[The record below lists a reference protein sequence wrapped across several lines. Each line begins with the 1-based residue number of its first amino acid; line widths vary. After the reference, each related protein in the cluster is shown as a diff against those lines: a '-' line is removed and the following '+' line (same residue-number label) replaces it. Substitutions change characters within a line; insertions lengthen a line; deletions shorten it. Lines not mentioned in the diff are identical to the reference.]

1 MNGAE
6 RATRVDRTRV
16 PVPKFGE
23 SYESYAA
30 NVEVWKLLCGLPK
43 TEQGIMLWYNL
54 PDDHSSDIKAKI
66 YNEVGVEKLQ
76 AEDGLDTFVKA
87 MDEAFKPEA
96 EVKAYEVF
104 VDFFVD
110 LKRKPEEKIKDF
122 IVRFDK
128 LANVAKK
135 HNMSLSET
143 VLGLKL
149 LHDAGL
155 SPTDKKLVMS
165 EVNFQRPEGVYK
177 DAKLGLAKYLTDSTG
192 LAEATGGI
200 KLEQGLVSREVEEA
214 LVSRGWVKP
223 AGKGGRGGGNN
234 GKRGGGKARGG
245 KSQVEKPINPTGED
259 GEPLKCVSCGSFRHM
274 LNSCPDSYENLK
286 KSKAFTAQEEE
297 EKEGDGEEAFFTSN
311 FEAGRRRAV
320 KEGDVEDIVLYS
332 GKREDVSGLCSET
345 LGCALLD
352 CGCTSNVCG
361 ELWLKSY
368 LASLSEKEKEKV
380 VEEGSKG
387 KRFKFGGGEVL
398 ASLKQVTFPA
408 VLAGKCVMIK
418 SHVVKSKIPLLW
430 SKPSMTKAGV
440 LLDLPGDRAKILGVW
455 VELEV
460 TSAGHY
466 ALFILPVEEK
476 LTKVESCLM
485 VLPKDDKE
493 KEGVLLKLHR
503 QFGHPREEV
512 METLLKEVKSWS
524 PKVKEIV
531 GKIHSRCKTCK
542 LFSPTPP
549 RPVVS
554 LPAAS
559 DFNEVLTLD
568 LKEVKVESYKYI
580 FHMID
585 GFTRLSVSVFL
596 RNKKPETIVHHLM
609 LNWVSV
615 GYGRPKRM
623 WMDNGGEF
631 NNDTV
636 RQLGEALGCKVET
649 GAGYAAWMNGLNERN
664 HSVVDRCFAKIIKE
678 HPKMDP
684 VIALAWAVSAK
695 NAFPMYGGY
704 SSYQLVFGK
713 NPHLPNIMTD
723 KLPALSGVTTSE
735 SVAAH
740 IQGLYSGR
748 KAFMEAVCDDRI
760 RKALR
765 HKVRA
770 VERRFEQGEQVYY
783 RREGD
788 KAQWRGPAT
797 VLGSKGAVH
806 YLVHQGDVV
815 RVAACRLVS
824 TAEAEEQMSGKRGA
838 AETPK
843 QEEVRQ
849 MSSDKGIELRRLD
862 QKEEEQEEPE
872 NQQEVEHEVQQH
884 GQLALAPAENN
895 NQEVVANQEER
906 EPRQQRQRQ
915 QAQRSVTAPA
925 DGRIRATRKYPK
937 AGDHIQIKEGE
948 DWQSAEVLGRGGK
961 ASSKL
966 NYDYFNLRKEDE
978 QQSGVHLDKT
988 EWRFNNAARNQLG
1001 GVQEEE
1007 EDVEEA
1013 NIALIPVKEHGRQEC
1028 VEAKQK
1034 ELQAFEDFGVYTEV
1048 EDQGQERL
1056 SSRWILTDKST
1067 PQEVKIKAR
1076 LVCRGFEET
1085 VEVQADSPTG
1095 SKETLH
1101 MLLCIAATKGWKI
1114 KSGDVKNAYLQ
1125 GEKLD
1130 REVFMEPP
1138 IEKRK
1143 DNTIW
1148 KLQKSVYGMN
1158 DAGRR
1163 WFFKVEE
1170 TLVSL
1175 GCKQSSL
1182 DHCLFFYR
1190 TKGELQGIIL
1200 VWVDDIFYAG
1210 HKDFEEKV
1218 MAEVGR
1224 QFLIG
1229 RTEEETFTYIGLSIQ
1244 TVVEG
1249 ITLDQTK
1256 YISSRLTPADL
1267 KTGVNSRPLDKE
1279 EKKLLRRLTG
1289 QINWAATQSRPD
1301 LSYSVVEL
1309 STRFSQ
1315 PTLEDL
1321 KKANKA
1327 ITRLAATPIKI
1338 LFPRLSGNLRVEVY
1352 SDAAFRNLPDQ
1363 ISSGRGHIVFL
1374 ANEKNKA
1381 APLGW
1386 NSNKVKRVVGS
1397 TIAAEGLSLQMAIA
1411 HAFFLRAVL
1420 AEITD
1425 VDMFRIPIR
1434 AYVDSRNLYEAVF
1447 STKFVEDKKLRCDI
1461 AQIQE
1466 SIEKE
1471 RVDLRWIQAGS
1482 MLADCLTKKGANP
1495 EPLLE
1500 VLRTGKLPTLDN

>member
-1 MNGAE
+1 MTGVE
-6 RATRVDRTRV
+6 QATRVDRTWV
-16 PVPKFGE
+16 PVPRFGE
-23 SYESYAA
+23 SYESYMA

-66 YNEVGVEKLQ
+66 YNEVGVEKLK
-76 AEDGLDTFVKA
+76 AEDGLDSFVKA

-104 VDFFVD
+104 VDFFVNF
-110 LKRKPEEKIKDF
+110 KRKPVEKIKDF

-128 LANVAKK
+128 HANAAKK

-155 SPTDKKLVMS
+155 SPTDKKLVTS
-165 EVNFQRPEGVYK
+165 EVNFQKPEGVYK

-192 LAEATGGI
+192 LAEVTGGI

-223 AGKGGRGGGNN
+223 AGRGGRGGDNN

-585 GFTRLSVSVFL
+585 GFTRLTVSVFL

-609 LNWVSV
+609 
-615 GYGRPKRM
+615 
-623 WMDNGGEF
+623 
-631 NNDTV
+631 
-636 RQLGEALGCKVET
+636 RQLGHCGIRQAKKD
-649 GAGYAAWMNGLNERN
+649 
-664 HSVVDRCFAKIIKE
+664 VD
-678 HPKMDP
+678 
-684 VIALAWAVSAK
+684 
-695 NAFPMYGGY
+695 G
-704 SSYQLVFGK
+704 
-713 NPHLPNIMTD
+713 
-723 KLPALSGVTTSE
+723 
-735 SVAAH
+735 
-740 IQGLYSGR
+740 
-748 KAFMEAVCDDRI
+748 
-760 RKALR
+760 
-765 HKVRA
+765 
-770 VERRFEQGEQVYY
+770 
-783 RREGD
+783 
-788 KAQWRGPAT
+788 QWR
-797 VLGSKGAVH
+797 
-806 YLVHQGDVV
+806 
-815 RVAACRLVS
+815 R
-824 TAEAEEQMSGKRGA
+824 
-838 AETPK
+838 
-843 QEEVRQ
+843 
-849 MSSDKGIELRRLD
+849 
-862 QKEEEQEEPE
+862 
-872 NQQEVEHEVQQH
+872 VQQ
-884 GQLALAPAENN
+884 
-895 NQEVVANQEER
+895 
-906 EPRQQRQRQ
+906 
-915 QAQRSVTAPA
+915 
-925 DGRIRATRKYPK
+925 
-937 AGDHIQIKEGE
+937 
-948 DWQSAEVLGRGGK
+948 
-961 ASSKL
+961 
-966 NYDYFNLRKEDE
+966 
-978 QQSGVHLDKT
+978 
-988 EWRFNNAARNQLG
+988 
-1001 GVQEEE
+1001 
-1007 EDVEEA
+1007 
-1013 NIALIPVKEHGRQEC
+1013 
-1028 VEAKQK
+1028 
-1034 ELQAFEDFGVYTEV
+1034 
-1048 EDQGQERL
+1048 
-1056 SSRWILTDKST
+1056 
-1067 PQEVKIKAR
+1067 
-1076 LVCRGFEET
+1076 
-1085 VEVQADSPTG
+1085 
-1095 SKETLH
+1095 
-1101 MLLCIAATKGWKI
+1101 
-1114 KSGDVKNAYLQ
+1114 
-1125 GEKLD
+1125 
-1130 REVFMEPP
+1130 
-1138 IEKRK
+1138 
-1143 DNTIW
+1143 
-1148 KLQKSVYGMN
+1148 
-1158 DAGRR
+1158 
-1163 WFFKVEE
+1163 
-1170 TLVSL
+1170 
-1175 GCKQSSL
+1175 
-1182 DHCLFFYR
+1182 
-1190 TKGELQGIIL
+1190 
-1200 VWVDDIFYAG
+1200 
-1210 HKDFEEKV
+1210 
-1218 MAEVGR
+1218 
-1224 QFLIG
+1224 
-1229 RTEEETFTYIGLSIQ
+1229 
-1244 TVVEG
+1244 
-1249 ITLDQTK
+1249 
-1256 YISSRLTPADL
+1256 
-1267 KTGVNSRPLDKE
+1267 
-1279 EKKLLRRLTG
+1279 
-1289 QINWAATQSRPD
+1289 
-1301 LSYSVVEL
+1301 
-1309 STRFSQ
+1309 
-1315 PTLEDL
+1315 
-1321 KKANKA
+1321 
-1327 ITRLAATPIKI
+1327 
-1338 LFPRLSGNLRVEVY
+1338 
-1352 SDAAFRNLPDQ
+1352 
-1363 ISSGRGHIVFL
+1363 
-1374 ANEKNKA
+1374 
-1381 APLGW
+1381 
-1386 NSNKVKRVVGS
+1386 
-1397 TIAAEGLSLQMAIA
+1397 
-1411 HAFFLRAVL
+1411 
-1420 AEITD
+1420 
-1425 VDMFRIPIR
+1425 
-1434 AYVDSRNLYEAVF
+1434 
-1447 STKFVEDKKLRCDI
+1447 
-1461 AQIQE
+1461 
-1466 SIEKE
+1466 
-1471 RVDLRWIQAGS
+1471 
-1482 MLADCLTKKGANP
+1482 
-1495 EPLLE
+1495 
-1500 VLRTGKLPTLDN
+1500 

>member
-66 YNEVGVEKLQ
+66 YNEVGVEKLK
-76 AEDGLDTFVKA
+76 AEDGLNTFVKA

-104 VDFFVD
+104 VNFFVD

-636 RQLGEALGCKVET
+636 RQLGEALGC
-649 GAGYAAWMNGLNERN
+649 
-664 HSVVDRCFAKIIKE
+664 
-678 HPKMDP
+678 
-684 VIALAWAVSAK
+684 
-695 NAFPMYGGY
+695 
-704 SSYQLVFGK
+704 
-713 NPHLPNIMTD
+713 
-723 KLPALSGVTTSE
+723 
-735 SVAAH
+735 
-740 IQGLYSGR
+740 
-748 KAFMEAVCDDRI
+748 
-760 RKALR
+760 
-765 HKVRA
+765 
-770 VERRFEQGEQVYY
+770 
-783 RREGD
+783 
-788 KAQWRGPAT
+788 
-797 VLGSKGAVH
+797 
-806 YLVHQGDVV
+806 
-815 RVAACRLVS
+815 
-824 TAEAEEQMSGKRGA
+824 
-838 AETPK
+838 
-843 QEEVRQ
+843 
-849 MSSDKGIELRRLD
+849 
-862 QKEEEQEEPE
+862 
-872 NQQEVEHEVQQH
+872 
-884 GQLALAPAENN
+884 
-895 NQEVVANQEER
+895 
-906 EPRQQRQRQ
+906 
-915 QAQRSVTAPA
+915 
-925 DGRIRATRKYPK
+925 
-937 AGDHIQIKEGE
+937 
-948 DWQSAEVLGRGGK
+948 
-961 ASSKL
+961 
-966 NYDYFNLRKEDE
+966 
-978 QQSGVHLDKT
+978 
-988 EWRFNNAARNQLG
+988 
-1001 GVQEEE
+1001 
-1007 EDVEEA
+1007 
-1013 NIALIPVKEHGRQEC
+1013 
-1028 VEAKQK
+1028 
-1034 ELQAFEDFGVYTEV
+1034 
-1048 EDQGQERL
+1048 
-1056 SSRWILTDKST
+1056 
-1067 PQEVKIKAR
+1067 
-1076 LVCRGFEET
+1076 
-1085 VEVQADSPTG
+1085 
-1095 SKETLH
+1095 
-1101 MLLCIAATKGWKI
+1101 
-1114 KSGDVKNAYLQ
+1114 
-1125 GEKLD
+1125 
-1130 REVFMEPP
+1130 
-1138 IEKRK
+1138 
-1143 DNTIW
+1143 
-1148 KLQKSVYGMN
+1148 
-1158 DAGRR
+1158 
-1163 WFFKVEE
+1163 
-1170 TLVSL
+1170 
-1175 GCKQSSL
+1175 
-1182 DHCLFFYR
+1182 
-1190 TKGELQGIIL
+1190 
-1200 VWVDDIFYAG
+1200 
-1210 HKDFEEKV
+1210 
-1218 MAEVGR
+1218 
-1224 QFLIG
+1224 
-1229 RTEEETFTYIGLSIQ
+1229 
-1244 TVVEG
+1244 
-1249 ITLDQTK
+1249 IT
-1256 YISSRLTPADL
+1256 
-1267 KTGVNSRPLDKE
+1267 
-1279 EKKLLRRLTG
+1279 
-1289 QINWAATQSRPD
+1289 
-1301 LSYSVVEL
+1301 
-1309 STRFSQ
+1309 
-1315 PTLEDL
+1315 
-1321 KKANKA
+1321 
-1327 ITRLAATPIKI
+1327 
-1338 LFPRLSGNLRVEVY
+1338 
-1352 SDAAFRNLPDQ
+1352 
-1363 ISSGRGHIVFL
+1363 
-1374 ANEKNKA
+1374 
-1381 APLGW
+1381 
-1386 NSNKVKRVVGS
+1386 
-1397 TIAAEGLSLQMAIA
+1397 
-1411 HAFFLRAVL
+1411 
-1420 AEITD
+1420 
-1425 VDMFRIPIR
+1425 
-1434 AYVDSRNLYEAVF
+1434 
-1447 STKFVEDKKLRCDI
+1447 
-1461 AQIQE
+1461 
-1466 SIEKE
+1466 
-1471 RVDLRWIQAGS
+1471 
-1482 MLADCLTKKGANP
+1482 
-1495 EPLLE
+1495 
-1500 VLRTGKLPTLDN
+1500 